1 MAWLSDTE
9 LLLPI
14 NKKTEHN
21 KMEHAQQFVIM
32 TRDEMILLI
41 KEAITLFLNQGIT
54 PYPSREDGEIT
65 KTFTRDE
72 VAILLKRHKNTITKY
87 IKQRKLHATKIN
99 GTYIIN
105 EKELIKFINQKQPKC

>member
-1 MAWLSDTE
+1 MELSQRIID
-9 LLLPI
+9 
-14 NKKTEHN
+14 
-21 KMEHAQQFVIM
+21 M
-32 TRDEMILLI
+32 TREELIIL
-41 KEAITLFLNQGIT
+41 ITEIFTRLLGQGNT